1 MKLPILNIK
10 VLFLLT
16 IILLSALS
24 FYSYRK
30 LQGLIAMTEN
40 INYNNTKKLELERQ
54 ISLLKDAETGQRG
67 FLLTRDSSF
76 LEPYFFAFKNVD
88 ISLKRLDSLTKNHP
102 EQNKNTKTLSYLIHI
117 RLSYIENV
125 MVKSAFTQ
133 LTKVDFLEGKKLMDN
148 VRKHASNL
156 IVEEDIVLEKQ
167 KRDLLEA
174 SKITPAVNILLVC
187 FSLAVLLFAYSKILK
202 DLKTSQ
208 RLQIGLKQSEARLK
222 TTLDELEQNK
232 ASEIKYQA
240 AKRFELIA
248 NTMPQFIWTCD
259 LNGRF
264 NYFSQSFYDA
274 TGTTPQLLQHEKGWH
289 QVVHPDDISES
300 ERTWKEAIN
309 TSLPLINE
317 HRFKMKDGR
326 YRWQL
331 SRAVPQKD
339 EEGNIQMWVGT
350 STDIEDQKMFAH
362 ELDLTVKRR
371 TAELKKANN
380 SLEKSN
386 GELAQFAYIASHDL
400 QEPLRKIQTFVSR
413 LVDTEASLS
422 EKAKDYFLRIKN
434 ASKKMQQLIT
444 DILSYSRNTDPD
456 DEFVLTDLNK
466 VFEQS
471 KEQLIELIEQ
481 KKATITTS
489 VLPTVLIIPFQFEQ
503 LFTNLLS
510 NALKFAKQDVLPI
523 IDVCTTI
530 VNGHFIQQSG
540 SNTSIHYYCISFTD
554 NGIGFE
560 PTFNERI
567 FGVFQRLHSQE
578 DYIGTG
584 IGLAI
589 VRKIIDNH
597 HGFITASGHL
607 NIGATFTI
615 YLPVQGIDYSP
626 LTAVDC
632 GK

>member
-1 MKLPILNIK
+1 MKLDVKWPILNIK

-16 IILLSALS
+16 IIFLSALS
-24 FYSYRK
+24 FYSFRK
-30 LQGLIAMTEN
+30 LQGLIALTES

-88 ISLKRLDSLTKNHP
+88 FSLKRLDSLTKNYP
-102 EQNKNTKTLSYLIHI
+102 EQNNNTKTLSHLIHI

-125 MVKSAFTQ
+125 IVKSAFTQ
-133 LTKVDFLEGKKLMDN
+133 LTKADFLEGKKLMDK
-148 VRKHASNL
+148 VRKHATNL
-156 IVEEDIVLEKQ
+156 IEEEDKVLEKQ
-167 KRDLLEA
+167 KRDLLKA
-174 SKITPAVNILLVC
+174 SRITPVVNIVLVC

-202 DLKTSQ
+202 DLKRSQ
-208 RLQIGLKQSEARLK
+208 RLQSGLIQSEARLK
-222 TTLDELEQNK
+222 ATLEELEQNK

-248 NTMPQFIWTCD
+248 NTMPQFIWTSD
-259 LNGRF
+259 LNGSF
-264 NYFSQSFYDA
+264 NYFSQSFYDT
-274 TGTTPQLLQHEKGWH
+274 TGTTLQLLQHEKGWH
-289 QVVHPDDISES
+289 QVLHPNDISET
-300 ERTWKEAIN
+300 ERTWTEAIN
-309 TSLPLINE
+309 TSLPLIIE
-317 HRFKMKDGR
+317 HRFKMKDGK

-339 EEGNIQMWVGT
+339 DEGNIQMWVGT
-350 STDIEDQKMFAH
+350 STDIEDQKMFAQ
-362 ELDLTVKRR
+362 ELDLTVQRR

-400 QEPLRKIQTFVSR
+400 QEPLRKIQSFISR

-444 DILSYSRNTDPD
+444 DILSYSRNNDPD

-481 KKATITTS
+481 KKATINTS
-489 VLPTVLIIPFQFEQ
+489 VLPTVSIIPFQFEQ

-510 NALKFAKQDVLPI
+510 NALKFAKQDVLPVI
-523 IDVCTTI
+523 NVSTTI
-530 VNGHFIQQSG
+530 VNGHFIQQPG
-540 SNTSIHYYCISFTD
+540 VNPSIHYYCISFSD

-560 PTFNERI
+560 PSFNERI

-597 HGFITASGHL
+597 HGSITASGQL
-607 NIGATFTI
+607 NNGATFTI
-615 YLPVQGIDYSP
+615 YLP
-626 LTAVDC
+626 A
-632 GK
+632 